1 MYALVFD
8 RFGGP
13 EVLEYRELPDPAIP
27 AGHIQLEVQAAGLNF
42 ADVYRRNGNYHLAGD
57 PPYICGYEGAGRIV
71 GIGAG
76 VGGYS
81 VGDLIGFADVPFA
94 HATRINVPEEHA
106 IPLPDGISC
115 ELAAA
120 VLLQGLTAQY
130 LVSDS
135 YAVRRGDIVLVH
147 AAAGGV
153 GQYLTQMATARGA
166 EVIALASSDEKC
178 RLAKSRGARH
188 ALLNTAPWVDAVR
201 EISAGGVHAAYDSIG
216 ATLED
221 SFRATRTKGSV
232 VFFGMAG
239 GEPPLVDPRMLM
251 DQSKRLVGGD
261 LWNYL
266 DSKESRLKRAA
277 ELFALLAAGVIIA
290 PKIERFALSQGADA
304 YRRLE
309 SRQLMG
315 KIILV
320 NDR

>member
-1 MYALVFD
+1 MHALVFD

-27 AGHIQLEVQAAGLNF
+27 AGHLQLEVQAAGLNF

-57 PPYICGYEGAGRIV
+57 PPYICGYEGAGRVV
-71 GIGAG
+71 GIGEG
-76 VGGYS
+76 VSGYA
-81 VGDLIGFADVPFA
+81 IGERIAFADVPFA
-94 HATRINVPEEHA
+94 HATRVNVPVEHA
-106 IPLPDGISC
+106 IPLPEGISC

-135 YAVRRGDIVLVH
+135 YAVQRGDVVLVH

-153 GQYLTQMATARGA
+153 GQYLTQMAVARGA
-166 EVIALASSDEKC
+166 EVIALVSSEDKC
-178 RLAKSRGARH
+178 RLAKSRGAQH
-188 ALLNTAPWVDAVR
+188 AILNTGPWLDTVR
-201 EISAGGVHAAYDSIG
+201 EISRGGVHVTYDSIG

-221 SFRATRTKGSV
+221 SFRATRAKGTV

-239 GEPPLVDPRMLM
+239 GNPPLVDPRTLM
-251 DQSKRLVGGD
+251 DHSQHLVGGD
-261 LWNYL
+261 LWSYL
-266 DSKESRLKRAA
+266 DSKASRLQRAA
-277 ELFALLAAGVIIA
+277 DLFALLIAGKLTA
-290 PKIERFALSQGADA
+290 PEIERFDLKDGANA

-309 SRQLMG
+309 SRKLMG

-320 NDR
+320 SGA